1 MEGSATTPGG
11 GQFGAEFR
19 ATGSGFQ
26 EQHGG
31 QESPQ
36 QRQSLGHPFAP
47 QIQEAPQKQVST
59 TKKRSQ
65 YPLFAMD
72 LNICQFL
79 NKNRSPSESR
89 SRMWNSE
96 LAKHLQFD
104 LVDTEG
110 MSEQQLR
117 EIPYTVVETTS
128 KRSNSNLKIHKS
140 SSKSSVGAKST
151 GSGNTITNGSGS
163 GNAGQARNR
172 VDRIRG

>member
-59 TKKRSQ
+59 TKKGASIL
-65 YPLFAMD
+65 Y
-72 LNICQFL
+72 
-79 NKNRSPSESR
+79 
-89 SRMWNSE
+89 
-96 LAKHLQFD
+96 
-104 LVDTEG
+104 
-110 MSEQQLR
+110 LR
-117 EIPYTVVETTS
+117 WISIYV
-128 KRSNSNLKIHKS
+128 NF
-140 SSKSSVGAKST
+140 
-151 GSGNTITNGSGS
+151 
-163 GNAGQARNR
+163 
-172 VDRIRG
+172 